1 MPVFE
6 LGETSQQPGTEQNSL
21 FGVWSVASPATT
33 AREPVGALSFSV
45 LGGQEVEPTPDIP
58 VWRAR
63 LPANPT
69 RAAEQLTRSQSQI
82 AASRQALP
90 EAKNRL
96 DTLARRGRETHDT
109 RIAPGMHSFSTE
121 QEQPSPDAT
130 LHQLRAASDGAE
142 AILLDGLL
150 DINQGGDAR
159 DQVSSATLG
168 PGMSFGIGETI
179 GEWGEALHQHVQGFA
194 SQVAQAFSAYARV
207 ETEIGE
213 RAIAHTT
220 VRWTGDVETVWRSGS
235 SADYAE
241 YLELH
246 GEALTLA
253 ISSRDALVQTIV
265 LTATSAIKLS
275 FLITTPTGVVLAM
288 PKLWEYINRIL
299 KG

>member
-1 MPVFE
+1 
-6 LGETSQQPGTEQNSL
+6 
-21 FGVWSVASPATT
+21 
-33 AREPVGALSFSV
+33 VGALSFGV

-63 LPANPT
+63 FPADPT

-90 EAKNRL
+90 AAKNRL
-96 DTLARRGRETHDT
+96 DTLARHGREAHDT
-109 RIAPGMHSFSTE
+109 RASPSTLSFSVGP
-121 QEQPSPDAT
+121 PSPNAT
-130 LHQLRAASDGAE
+130 LHQLRAESGGDE
-142 AILLDGLL
+142 AMLLDGLL

-207 ETEIGE
+207 ETEIGK
-213 RAIAHTT
+213 RTIAHTT

-235 SADYAE
+235 NVDYAE

-265 LTATSAIKLS
+265 LAAAGAIKLS
-275 FLITTPTGVVLAM
+275 FLITTPTGVVLAI